1 MSQPCV
7 GLCSWTVWNTSQKD
21 YENNTI
27 SGALE
32 SRECLLPIDWQ
43 KSISPYAKQQL
54 IPMPFVGCKRKS
66 CKHWPLPSTFLICC
80 VAVPGLS
87 PSKIKVINANRLLIM
102 MTRRYEEEE
111 EDEIDDEYDEYLYEP
126 IMTMKIIQMLRV
138 INYSSARVKNCKLM
152 WESYWATFRKV
163 VL

>member
-32 SRECLLPIDWQ
+32 SRECLLPFDWQ
-43 KSISPYAKQQL
+43 KSISPCAKQKL

-87 PSKIKVINANRLLIM
+87 PSQDKSYQRKSAIDN
-102 MTRRYEEEE
+102 
-111 EDEIDDEYDEYLYEP
+111 DDEEIRGGGGWDWWWVLWWVWWVWWVS
-126 IMTMKIIQMLRV
+126 LRA
-138 INYSSARVKNCKLM
+138 NHDHEDHPNASGN
-152 WESYWATFRKV
+152 
-163 VL
+163 